1 MRGTFLV
8 WWQRSFINGSPSSS
22 FFFLLL
28 PSSFFFLPLPSS
40 SNLFKP
46 LLLSNSEHN
55 IWGKHTNFELG
66 TRVPLIIS
74 SPGIPAGVSSSL
86 VESVDLYPTIAA
98 VAGIPNPPDLDG
110 VDLTPLLLDPSKTI
124 KEAVYSE
131 YVEA

>member
-1 MRGTFLV
+1 M
-8 WWQRSFINGSPSSS
+8 
-22 FFFLLL
+22 
-28 PSSFFFLPLPSS
+28 
-40 SNLFKP
+40 
-46 LLLSNSEHN
+46 
-55 IWGKHTNFELG
+55 G

-74 SPGIPAGVSSSL
+74 SPGIPSGVSSSL

-110 VDLTPLLLDPSKTI
+110 IDLSPLLLDPTKTV